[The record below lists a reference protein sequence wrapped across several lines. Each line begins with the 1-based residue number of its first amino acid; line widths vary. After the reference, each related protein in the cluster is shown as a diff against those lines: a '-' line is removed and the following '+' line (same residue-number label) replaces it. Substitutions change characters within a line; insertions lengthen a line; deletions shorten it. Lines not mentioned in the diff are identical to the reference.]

1 MGYPKFTTGAA
12 GGLAALIIAFTT
24 LGPTAAAQRSAPDRP
39 PEAVER
45 TLSQRVGERILEMM
59 EHEGAGE
66 HAAALAG
73 YRQMLE
79 TEGLTPYERAMLLQ
93 LAGRSAWELDNS
105 REAIAAWRAALALHA
120 LPEEDANTLRINTG
134 QLLLAEGE
142 YRAGIDL
149 METALA
155 RGVPLGADLAMRLAQ
170 GYGQLEA
177 YGPGL
182 NYARQAFDLAETP
195 DRPHFSLLLFFYQQ
209 LDMLPE
215 QTGLL
220 GQMVARWPDEK
231 AYWTSY
237 ASLLARTG
245 READAFEVNRILY
258 LNGMLTDSDEL
269 IRLARYYS
277 YYEYPFGG
285 ASMLEREL
293 NAGRVEPEP
302 EHFRLLADLWR
313 QAREWERARPVLQRV
328 ATLTGAGPDY
338 ERLGEALYRAGA
350 FSEAEAMFV
359 QALSRGGLNRP
370 GDTWT
375 LVGNTRVEQDDLL
388 GAIDAFERGL
398 EWDYSR
404 ATAQGWIGFIEQKI
418 AIQRDGERFAR
429 LTTIEACELEIER
442 MRRGPVISED
452 QLDSEGVRI
461 FDLSAECEPYFDVN
475 GRLKPEYERA

>member
-1 MGYPKFTTGAA
+1 MGYPKLTTGAA
-12 GGLAALIIAFTT
+12 GGLAALIIAFASFS
-24 LGPTAAAQRSAPDRP
+24 AASVAQRATADRP
-39 PEAVER
+39 TEAAER
-45 TLSQRVGERILEMM
+45 TISQRIGERILALM

-73 YRQMLE
+73 YREMLE

-93 LAGRSAWELDNS
+93 LAGRSAWELDNT
-105 REAIAAWRAALALHA
+105 REAIAAWRGAIALNV
-120 LPEEDANTLRINTG
+120 LPEDDANTLRINTG

-375 LVGNTRVEQDDLL
+375 LVGNARVEQDDLL

-404 ATAQGWIGFIEQKI
+404 ATAQGWIGFIETKI
-418 AIQRDGERFAR
+418 AIQRDSERFAR
-429 LTTIEACELEIER
+429 LTMIEACELEIER

-475 GRLKPEYERA
+475 GRLKPEFERA